1 MESEAIASA
10 KGGEII
16 AYVREVLR
24 AFGVPLT
31 EPTLLGTDNLS
42 NLKIATG
49 VGCPTRSRHFLRRYA
64 VLRQRLAEG
73 EVVMAHVRDEHMS
86 ADFLTKWSTGS
97 KAKRSIRYVTNTWP
111 GPEAS
116 SSILETISLETL
128 RQEVAAL
135 ADDTMA

>member
-1 MESEAIASA
+1 MR
-10 KGGEII
+10 
-16 AYVREVLR
+16 REM
-24 AFGVPLT
+24 
-31 EPTLLGTDNLS
+31 
-42 NLKIATG
+42 
-49 VGCPTRSRHFLRRYA
+49 TRL
-64 VLRQRLAEG
+64 LAEQQATRLNTEG
-73 EVVMAHVRDEHMS
+73 RSPRTKRVQSGLVDIRHVGDAGMP

-116 SSILETISLETL
+116 SSTLETISLETL